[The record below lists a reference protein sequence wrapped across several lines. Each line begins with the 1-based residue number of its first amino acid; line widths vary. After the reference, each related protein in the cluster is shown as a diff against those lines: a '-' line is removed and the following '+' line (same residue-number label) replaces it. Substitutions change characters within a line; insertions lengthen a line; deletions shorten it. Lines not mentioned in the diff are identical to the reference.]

1 MFWNIYGQI
10 GIWISVKSIWHVK
23 LNNFLWFTY
32 VLLII
37 CISIGNDIIIWFQ
50 DSKLGYFW
58 FPQWLCQKLIVEIKY
73 VYFDMNMFLSSS
85 FFQIG

>member
-1 MFWNIYGQI
+1 MFWNIYGQV
-10 GIWISVKSIWHVK
+10 GIWISIKSIWHVK

-50 DSKLGYFW
+50 DLKLGYSHND
-58 FPQWLCQKLIVEIKY
+58 CAKKLIVEIKY
-73 VYFDMNMFLSSS
+73 VYFDMNMFLSSD
-85 FFQIG
+85 FFQVG